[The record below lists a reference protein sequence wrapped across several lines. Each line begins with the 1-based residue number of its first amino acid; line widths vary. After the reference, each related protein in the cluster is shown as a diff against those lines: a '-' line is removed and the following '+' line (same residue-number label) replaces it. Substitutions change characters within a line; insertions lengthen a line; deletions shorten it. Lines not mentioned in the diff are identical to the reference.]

1 RSVAAQA
8 TVPSPPFSAQLSG
21 QLTTSTDP
29 GTGLVLVNIRGR
41 VSGGAHG
48 VLWIRLQGQPV
59 DGGGVSMTASGASFG
74 TTSAPAAYVGKIA
87 ALEPAGDLVDLV
99 ARAGLRGR
107 GGAGFPTAAKL
118 AAVRDARGR
127 AVVVANGAEG
137 EPPSGKDKVL
147 LAYVPHLVLDGA
159 VAAARCVGARE

>member
-1 RSVAAQA
+1 MRSEPVATRACRGCR
-8 TVPSPPFSAQLSG
+8 PSPPFSAQLSG

-87 ALEPAGDLVDLV
+87 AL
-99 ARAGLRGR
+99 
-107 GGAGFPTAAKL
+107 
-118 AAVRDARGR
+118 
-127 AVVVANGAEG
+127 
-137 EPPSGKDKVL
+137 
-147 LAYVPHLVLDGA
+147 DGT
-159 VAAARCVGARE
+159 R